1 MNKKTLG
8 HLTSPE
14 AWEFLKQHPEAKL
27 IDIRSSMEFLFIGH
41 PTGCTHIGWMEEPD
55 WDINPNFVEEI
66 KAVQGDDNTPIV
78 MICRSGNRS
87 EKAGHQLLEAGLV
100 NIYHISD
107 GFEGDR
113 DDSNHRGT
121 LNGWRFHGLPWEQC

>member
-14 AWEFLKQHPEAKL
+14 AWDFLKKHPEAKL

-41 PTGCTHIGWMEEPD
+41 PKGCIHIGWMEEPD

-66 KAVQGDDNTPIV
+66 KAAQGDGNIPIV

-87 EKAGHQLLEAGLV
+87 EKAGDQLLEAGLV

-113 DDSNHRGT
+113 DENNHRGT
-121 LNGWRFHGLPWEQC
+121 QNGWRFHGLPWEQC

>member
-14 AWEFLKQHPEAKL
+14 AWDFLKEHPDARL

-41 PTGCTHIGWMEEPD
+41 PKGCMHIGWMEEPD

-66 KAVQGDDNTPIV
+66 KAAQGNDEIPIV

-87 EKAGHQLLEAGLV
+87 QKAGEQLLEAGLV

-113 DDSNHRGT
+113 DDNNHRGT

>member
-1 MNKKTLG
+1 MNMKTLG
-8 HLTSPE
+8 HLSSPE
-14 AWEFLKQHPEAKL
+14 AWTFLQEHPEAKL

-41 PTGCTHIGWMEEPD
+41 PKGCIHIGWMEEPD
-55 WDINPNFVEEI
+55 WDINPNFVEDI
-66 KAVQGDDNTPIV
+66 KAVQDDNSPIV

-87 EKAGHQLLEAGLV
+87 EQAGDQLIEAGLENV
-100 NIYHISD
+100 YHISD

-113 DDSNHRGT
+113 DENNHRGT